1 MSQTVSDIATSA
13 LTEYKRSTPR
23 KIQLI
28 DFFLVFAVSTITHTH
43 IYIYIYI
50 YTLLPRLPRLPQPLL
65 TYELDG

>member
-43 IYIYIYI
+43 IYIYIY
-50 YTLLPRLPRLPQPLL
+50 TLLPRLPRLPQPLL